1 MVLSAKVSSKN
12 QISIPSEARR
22 RLGIEPGDR
31 LSVEIVDETMVLRRR
46 PQRASERLWGIA
58 AGKGWYE
65 PDPVTYVRE
74 LRDELEADLIER
86 GEAGPSRRL
95 RRRTGVSRST
105 PTS

>member
-1 MVLSAKVSSKN
+1 MVMVLSTKVSSRN

-46 PQRASERLWGIA
+46 PQRASDRLWGIA

-65 PDPVTYVRE
+65 PDPVTFVRE
-74 LRDELEADLIER
+74 LRDEWEAELLE
-86 GEAGPSRRL
+86 RRKL
-95 RRRTGVSRST
+95 VDPGS
-105 PTS
+105 

>member
-1 MVLSAKVSSKN
+1 MMLSAKVSTKN

-31 LSVEIVDETMVLRRR
+31 LSVEIVDETLVLRRR
-46 PQRASERLWGIA
+46 PQRASDRLWGIA

-86 GEAGPSRRL
+86 EKLVHPGD
-95 RRRTGVSRST
+95 
-105 PTS
+105 

>member
-1 MVLSAKVSSKN
+1 MVLSAKVSSRN

-46 PQRASERLWGIA
+46 PQRASDRLWGIA

-86 GEAGPSRRL
+86 GKLVHPRD
-95 RRRTGVSRST
+95 
-105 PTS
+105 

>member
-31 LSVEIVDETMVLRRR
+31 LSVEIVDDAMVLRRR
-46 PQRASERLWGIA
+46 PQRASDRLWGIA

-74 LRDELEADLIER
+74 LRDEWEADLLER
-86 GEAGPSRRL
+86 EKLVDQGS
-95 RRRTGVSRST
+95 
-105 PTS
+105 

>member
-1 MVLSAKVSSKN
+1 MLSAKVSTKN

-31 LSVEIVDETMVLRRR
+31 LSVEIIDEAMVLRRR

-86 GEAGPSRRL
+86 EKLVHPGD
-95 RRRTGVSRST
+95 
-105 PTS
+105 

>member
-1 MVLSAKVSSKN
+1 M
-12 QISIPSEARR
+12 
-22 RLGIEPGDR
+22 GIEPGDR
-31 LSVEIVDETMVLRRR
+31 LSVEIIDEAMVLRRR

-86 GEAGPSRRL
+86 EKLVHPGD
-95 RRRTGVSRST
+95 
-105 PTS
+105 

>member
-1 MVLSAKVSSKN
+1 MVMVLSAKVSSRN

-46 PQRASERLWGIA
+46 PQRASDRLWGIA

-86 GEAGPSRRL
+86 EKLVHPRD
-95 RRRTGVSRST
+95 
-105 PTS
+105 

>member
-12 QISIPSEARR
+12 QISIPSEARH

-31 LSVEIVDETMVLRRR
+31 LSVEIIDEAMVLRRR

-86 GEAGPSRRL
+86 EKLVHPGD
-95 RRRTGVSRST
+95 
-105 PTS
+105 

>member
-1 MVLSAKVSSKN
+1 MMLSAKVSTKN

-31 LSVEIVDETMVLRRR
+31 LSVEIIDEAMVLRRR

-74 LRDELEADLIER
+74 LRDELEADLFER
-86 GEAGPSRRL
+86 EKLVDPGS
-95 RRRTGVSRST
+95 
-105 PTS
+105 

>member
-31 LSVEIVDETMVLRRR
+31 LSVEIVEETMVLRRR
-46 PQRASERLWGIA
+46 PQRASERLWGLA

-74 LRDELEADLIER
+74 LRDEWEADLLER
-86 GEAGPSRRL
+86 EKLVDQG
-95 RRRTGVSRST
+95 T
-105 PTS
+105 

>member
-1 MVLSAKVSSKN
+1 MVLSAKVSSRN

-46 PQRASERLWGIA
+46 PQRASDRLWGIA

-86 GEAGPSRRL
+86 EKLVHPRD
-95 RRRTGVSRST
+95 
-105 PTS
+105 

>member
-46 PQRASERLWGIA
+46 PQRASDRLWGIA

-86 GEAGPSRRL
+86 EKLVHPRD
-95 RRRTGVSRST
+95 
-105 PTS
+105 

>member
-74 LRDELEADLIER
+74 LRDEWERDLLEREKLVDP
-86 GEAGPSRRL
+86 GS
-95 RRRTGVSRST
+95 
-105 PTS
+105 

>member
-46 PQRASERLWGIA
+46 PQRASDRLWGI
-58 AGKGWYE
+58 GRGLYG
-65 PDPVTYVRE
+65 PDPVTFVRE
-74 LRDELEADLIER
+74 IRDELEQNLRER
-86 GEAGPSRRL
+86 EAL
-95 RRRTGVSRST
+95 VSRDPVEAPS
-105 PTS
+105 PRRP